1 MLLRIV
7 VTLAALVPSVAA
19 AQAWSVQ
26 SGVAARGEYNDNY
39 FLTPTNQQSAFTA
52 SVSPFVTAA
61 RRTETT
67 DVTALL
73 AVGLNRV
80 WGPSP
85 TTDYVSGRLGLNG
98 VVNDER
104 STWTG
109 GISFVRAPLLQSAQ
123 TQTGVALVRA
133 DSDAAT
139 VNGTYTYALTERW
152 SVGATAGWY
161 WNSYDAVERKR
172 KYAIRQ
178 PRLLRRCYPGLPIL
192 GANPA
197 YGRSDFFALRER
209 YHAKR
214 CRDDDARDRARVFAA
229 ANRVGVGRRFLER
242 HRDDADR
249 TRVPNRRRFCAT
261 PASCSRCRSPA
272 VSEGATAVRCTAVGS
287 AMPFRNALGS
297 PLPSSQSLAAWQH
310 RHCYEDQSCL
320 GLDSRTSFSERLTG
334 RLGVGYT
341 QTKFPAGLSG
351 SFANEYYLGE
361 IGASFRL
368 AERWILDAGYRYA
381 RADYADNPSQPTSNV
396 VFVSIAYNWP
406 GTSFT
411 DWVGTRVDMGSQ
423 PGAGPISLPE
433 RKPAP
438 YDRRTSLGATGE
450 LAVRCFPDP
459 VRFNRGFERL

>member
-1 MLLRIV
+1 MLLRIA
-7 VTLAALVPSVAA
+7 VTLAALTPSVAA
-19 AQAWSVQ
+19 AQAWFVQ

-73 AVGLNRV
+73 AVGFNRV

-104 STWTG
+104 STWAG

-139 VNGTYTYALTERW
+139 ASGTYTYALTERW

-161 WNSYDAVERKR
+161 WNAYDPVEGGSTLSDNHGYYAGATLDYRYSERTRLTGAAVFSHYASDITRSDAVTTTLGVVHEFS
-172 KYAIRQ
+172 
-178 PRLLRRCYPGLPIL
+178 PRLTVSASIGGFWSDIETTQTALVCPTAPIL
-192 GANPA
+192 CDTGVVQPVPVSSGERRRDSGPL
-197 YGRSDFFALRER
+197 YGG
-209 YHAKR
+209 
-214 CRDDDARDRARVFAA
+214 
-229 ANRVGVGRRFLER
+229 GVSYAFSE
-242 HRDDADR
+242 R
-249 TRVPNRRRFCAT
+249 TRLSAT
-261 PASCSRCRSPA
+261 LA
-272 VSEGATAVRCTAVGS
+272 
-287 AMPFRNALGS
+287 
-297 PLPSSQSLAAWQH
+297 QSLAPG
-310 RHCYEDQSCL
+310 ST
-320 GLDSRTSFSERLTG
+320 GTVTRTNLASASLLHQFSERLTG
-334 RLGVGYT
+334 RVGVGYT
-341 QTKFPAGLSG
+341 RTKFPAGVSG

-381 RADYADNPSQPTSNV
+381 RADYADNPSHPTSNV
-396 VFVSIAYNWP
+396 VFISIAYNWP

-411 DWVGTRVDMGSQ
+411 DWVGTRVDIGSQ

-433 RKPAP
+433 RKPA
-438 YDRRTSLGATGE
+438 RTTVEPSAPLESSPFDA
-450 LAVRCFPDP
+450 LPIP
-459 VRFNRGFERL
+459 